1 MTPYQKL
8 RQAVRGLGGVATAF
22 EVQRELE
29 AYLGQFRVEPPNGI
43 VWSEIYTRQE
53 YWEYVN
59 RRRKRVKRK
68 KGDADPV
75 LYAYDSISEE
85 RVEARAHSPTL
96 DAEFAGDFE
105 WLDQVAEKFKKEIDD
120 NGYHADF

>member
-1 MTPYQKL
+1 MTPYQRLK
-8 RQAVRGLGGVATAF
+8 QAVRGLGGVATAF

-29 AYLGQFRVEPPNGI
+29 AYLGQFRVKPPNGI

-75 LYAYDSISEE
+75 LFVYDNIEGDRLEVKGHHKALDEE
-85 RVEARAHSPTL
+85 HVEDMAWI
-96 DAEFAGDFE
+96 DEM
-105 WLDQVAEKFKKEIDD
+105 AEKYRREIEE
-120 NGYHADF
+120 NSYQGEW